1 MVSLDR
7 EFNVITEFK
16 NELKPEDIKIFLY
29 SMPIKD
35 INERHSENYAIVQEL
50 KKINEN
56 PNIVFNEY
64 IIASFNPIINWG
76 KYKDIDVK
84 PDNRNINLDNH
95 TERKILERLLLCD
108 IKNNINNN
116 TTWEQQNKYE
126 IRGNANPAVYLR
138 KPIYLNNN
146 LIIRRKLNFDVNIDK
161 KDIIIGFF
169 LNHEFEY
176 QKTLDEEIKCGNIQ
190 KGDKVKDFYNNI
202 TYEFLEIAPFSI
214 SQENKYMRSSIIEYY
229 LNKGQSYIIS
239 GLDKNTKAVLVKN
252 KEGSIFPYIP
262 NRLKKICVFE
272 NLGNRR
278 IIEGNKYIKMNPS
291 QNMSESIKLAEDI
304 LKNSKYVKFNKANM
318 IVEKIGYK
326 KDIVKR
332 PALKFGKNESNFSA
346 MYGLNKSGSYEQKN
360 IKIDYFIDPKILNN
374 KRDYQIVYSFL
385 NDIISKSKDLG
396 VEINTDKSYI
406 NLTPINIKNENEFE
420 LNIIQIIENYNNP
433 VLVIL
438 EKENID
444 KYYETLKKIFGGRN
458 SIATQFVDLDTIKRC
473 DPKIDNK
480 RGKESI
486 FLNILLG
493 IYCKSGIQPW
503 VLANGLSAD
512 CYIGLDVC
520 RENNMSTAGLIQVIG
535 KDGRVL
541 KSKTISSHQSGEK
554 IQINILKDII
564 FEAKQAYKNTYNK
577 KLEHIVFHRDGINRE
592 DIDLLKEITNSLEI
606 KFDYVEVTKN
616 INRRMA
622 MLEKSDEN
630 YNHRDKENKKWIT
643 EIGMCLKKENEA
655 YLITTNP
662 SENMGMARPLRI
674 KKVYGNQNMDDI
686 VKDIYKLSFMHIG
699 SIMKSRL
706 PITTHY
712 ADLSSIY
719 SHRELMPK
727 IVDNNILHFI

>member
-1 MVSLDR
+1 MVSLNR

-84 PDNRNINLDNH
+84 PDNRNIDLDNS

-202 TYEFLEIAPFSI
+202 TYEFLEMAPFSI

-272 NLGNRR
+272 NLGNKR

-291 QNMSESIKLAEDI
+291 QNMSERIKLAEDI
-304 LKNSKYVKFNKANM
+304 LKNSK
-318 IVEKIGYK
+318 
-326 KDIVKR
+326 
-332 PALKFGKNESNFSA
+332 
-346 MYGLNKSGSYEQKN
+346 
-360 IKIDYFIDPKILNN
+360 
-374 KRDYQIVYSFL
+374 
-385 NDIISKSKDLG
+385 
-396 VEINTDKSYI
+396 
-406 NLTPINIKNENEFE
+406 
-420 LNIIQIIENYNNP
+420 
-433 VLVIL
+433 
-438 EKENID
+438 
-444 KYYETLKKIFGGRN
+444 
-458 SIATQFVDLDTIKRC
+458 
-473 DPKIDNK
+473 
-480 RGKESI
+480 
-486 FLNILLG
+486 
-493 IYCKSGIQPW
+493 
-503 VLANGLSAD
+503 
-512 CYIGLDVC
+512 
-520 RENNMSTAGLIQVIG
+520 
-535 KDGRVL
+535 
-541 KSKTISSHQSGEK
+541 
-554 IQINILKDII
+554 
-564 FEAKQAYKNTYNK
+564 
-577 KLEHIVFHRDGINRE
+577 
-592 DIDLLKEITNSLEI
+592 
-606 KFDYVEVTKN
+606 
-616 INRRMA
+616 
-622 MLEKSDEN
+622 
-630 YNHRDKENKKWIT
+630 
-643 EIGMCLKKENEA
+643 
-655 YLITTNP
+655 
-662 SENMGMARPLRI
+662 
-674 KKVYGNQNMDDI
+674 
-686 VKDIYKLSFMHIG
+686 
-699 SIMKSRL
+699 
-706 PITTHY
+706 
-712 ADLSSIY
+712 
-719 SHRELMPK
+719 
-727 IVDNNILHFI
+727 

>member
-1 MVSLDR
+1 MVGLDR

-138 KPIYLNNN
+138 RPIYSNNN

-291 QNMSESIKLAEDI
+291 QNMSESIKLAEGI

-406 NLTPINIKNENEFE
+406 NLTPINIKNENVFE

-458 SIATQFVDLDTIKRC
+458 NIPTQFVDLDTIKKC

-486 FLNILLG
+486 FLNILL
-493 IYCKSGIQPW
+493 
-503 VLANGLSAD
+503 
-512 CYIGLDVC
+512 
-520 RENNMSTAGLIQVIG
+520 
-535 KDGRVL
+535 
-541 KSKTISSHQSGEK
+541 
-554 IQINILKDII
+554 
-564 FEAKQAYKNTYNK
+564 
-577 KLEHIVFHRDGINRE
+577 
-592 DIDLLKEITNSLEI
+592 
-606 KFDYVEVTKN
+606 
-616 INRRMA
+616 
-622 MLEKSDEN
+622 
-630 YNHRDKENKKWIT
+630 
-643 EIGMCLKKENEA
+643 
-655 YLITTNP
+655 
-662 SENMGMARPLRI
+662 
-674 KKVYGNQNMDDI
+674 
-686 VKDIYKLSFMHIG
+686 
-699 SIMKSRL
+699 
-706 PITTHY
+706 
-712 ADLSSIY
+712 
-719 SHRELMPK
+719 
-727 IVDNNILHFI
+727 

>member
-1 MVSLDR
+1 MVSLNR

-16 NELKPEDIKIFLY
+16 NELKPENIKIFLY
-29 SMPIKD
+29 TMPVKD

-50 KKINEN
+50 KKLNQN

-64 IIASFNPIINWG
+64 IIASFEPIINWG
-76 KYKDIDVK
+76 KYERIDVK
-84 PDNRNINLDNH
+84 PDNRNINLNNP
-95 TERKILERLLLCD
+95 TERKILERLILCD
-108 IKNNINNN
+108 IKNNINSN
-116 TTWEQQNKYE
+116 TTWEQPKKYE
-126 IRGNANPAVYLR
+126 IRGNANPAVYL
-138 KPIYLNNN
+138 KNPIYSNDN

-161 KDIIIGFF
+161 EDIIIGFF

-176 QKTLDEEIKCGNIQ
+176 QKTLDEEIKCGNIK

-202 TYEFLEIAPFSI
+202 TYEFIEVASFSI
-214 SQENKYMRSSIIEYY
+214 SQENEYMRTSIINYY
-229 LNKGQSYIIS
+229 LNKGQSYVIA

-262 NRLKKICVFE
+262 NRLKKVCVFE
-272 NLGNRR
+272 NLGNKR

-291 QNMSESIKLAEDI
+291 QNMCESMKLAKDI
-304 LKNSKYVKFNKANM
+304 LKNSRYVKFNKANM
-318 IVEKIGYK
+318 IIEEIGYK
-326 KDIVKR
+326 KEIVKR
-332 PALKFGKNESNFSA
+332 PALKFGKNESNFNVVNSSA
-346 MYGLNKSGSYEQKN
+346 MFGLNQGGSYERKN
-360 IKIDYFIDPKILNN
+360 IEIDYFIDPKILNN
-374 KRDYQIVYSFL
+374 NREYKIVYSFL
-385 NDIISKSKDLG
+385 SEIISKSKELG
-396 VEINTDKSYI
+396 VEINTNKSYI
-406 NLTPINIKNENEFE
+406 NLNPIDIENENIFE
-420 LNIIQIIENYNNP
+420 LNVREIIEKYKNT

-444 KYYETLKKIFGGRN
+444 KYYDTLKKIFGGRN
-458 SIATQFVDLDTIKRC
+458 SIPTQFVDLETIKRC
-473 DPKIDNK
+473 GGN
-480 RGKESI
+480 GKNAI

-503 VLANGLSAD
+503 VLANSLSSD

-541 KSKTISSHQSGEK
+541 KSKTVSSKQSGEK
-554 IQINILKDII
+554 IEIDKLKEIVI
-564 FEAKQAYKNTYNK
+564 EAIDAYQNTYNK

-592 DIDLLKEITNSLEI
+592 DLDLLKEITKSLEI
-606 KFDYVEVTKN
+606 KFDYIEVTKN

-622 MLEKSDEN
+622 MLEKSHQN
-630 YNHRDKENKKWIT
+630 YDSKDKENKKWIT

-655 YLITTNP
+655 YLITTKP

-674 KKVYGNQNMDDI
+674 KKVYGNQSMNDI
-686 VKDIYKLSFMHIG
+686 IEDIYKLSFMHIG

-727 IVDNNILHFI
+727 NVDGNILHFI

>member
-1 MVSLDR
+1 MVGLDR

-84 PDNRNINLDNH
+84 PDNRNIDLDNS

-108 IKNNINNN
+108 IKNNINN

-202 TYEFLEIAPFSI
+202 TYEFLEMAPFSI

-318 IVEKIGYK
+318 IVEKMGYK

-385 NDIISKSKDLG
+385 NDIISKSKELG
-396 VEINTDKSYI
+396 VEINTNTSYI
-406 NLTPINIKNENEFE
+406 NLNPINIENENIFE
-420 LNIIQIIENYNNP
+420 LNVREIIEKYKNP

-444 KYYETLKKIFGGRN
+444 KYYDTLKKIFGGRN
-458 SIATQFVDLDTIKRC
+458 SIPTQFVDLETIKRC
-473 DPKIDNK
+473 GGN
-480 RGKESI
+480 GKNAI

-503 VLANGLSAD
+503 VLANSLSAD

-541 KSKTISSHQSGEK
+541 KSKTVSSKQSGEK
-554 IQINILKDII
+554 IEINKLKEIVI
-564 FEAKQAYKNTYNK
+564 EAIAAYQSTYNK

-674 KKVYGNQNMDDI
+674 KKVYGNQNIDDI

-727 IVDNNILHFI
+727 SVDNNILHFI

>member
-138 KPIYLNNN
+138 RPIYSNNN

-420 LNIIQIIENYNNP
+420 LNIMEIIKNYNNP

-458 SIATQFVDLDTIKRC
+458 
-473 DPKIDNK
+473 N
-480 RGKESI
+480 
-486 FLNILLG
+486 
-493 IYCKSGIQPW
+493 
-503 VLANGLSAD
+503 
-512 CYIGLDVC
+512 
-520 RENNMSTAGLIQVIG
+520 
-535 KDGRVL
+535 
-541 KSKTISSHQSGEK
+541 
-554 IQINILKDII
+554 IQIGR
-564 FEAKQAYKNTYNK
+564 A
-577 KLEHIVFHRDGINRE
+577 HV
-592 DIDLLKEITNSLEI
+592 
-606 KFDYVEVTKN
+606 
-616 INRRMA
+616 
-622 MLEKSDEN
+622 
-630 YNHRDKENKKWIT
+630 
-643 EIGMCLKKENEA
+643 
-655 YLITTNP
+655 
-662 SENMGMARPLRI
+662 
-674 KKVYGNQNMDDI
+674 
-686 VKDIYKLSFMHIG
+686 
-699 SIMKSRL
+699 
-706 PITTHY
+706 
-712 ADLSSIY
+712 
-719 SHRELMPK
+719 
-727 IVDNNILHFI
+727 

>member
-84 PDNRNINLDNH
+84 PDNRNINVDNP

-138 KPIYLNNN
+138 RPIYSNNN

-202 TYEFLEIAPFSI
+202 TYEFLEMAPFSI

-291 QNMSESIKLAEDI
+291 QNMSESIKLAEGI

-406 NLTPINIKNENEFE
+406 NLTPINIKNENVFE
-420 LNIIQIIENYNNP
+420 LNVMEIIENYNNP

-444 KYYETLKKIFGGRN
+444 KYYETLKK
-458 SIATQFVDLDTIKRC
+458 SLV
-473 DPKIDNK
+473 
-480 RGKESI
+480 E
-486 FLNILLG
+486 
-493 IYCKSGIQPW
+493 
-503 VLANGLSAD
+503 
-512 CYIGLDVC
+512 
-520 RENNMSTAGLIQVIG
+520 E
-535 KDGRVL
+535 
-541 KSKTISSHQSGEK
+541 
-554 IQINILKDII
+554 II
-564 FEAKQAYKNTYNK
+564 FQLN
-577 KLEHIVFHRDGINRE
+577 L
-592 DIDLLKEITNSLEI
+592 
-606 KFDYVEVTKN
+606 
-616 INRRMA
+616 
-622 MLEKSDEN
+622 
-630 YNHRDKENKKWIT
+630 WI
-643 EIGMCLKKENEA
+643 
-655 YLITTNP
+655 
-662 SENMGMARPLRI
+662 
-674 KKVYGNQNMDDI
+674 
-686 VKDIYKLSFMHIG
+686 
-699 SIMKSRL
+699 
-706 PITTHY
+706 
-712 ADLSSIY
+712 
-719 SHRELMPK
+719 
-727 IVDNNILHFI
+727 

>member
-138 KPIYLNNN
+138 KPIYLNDN

-202 TYEFLEIAPFSI
+202 TYEFLEMAPFSI

-420 LNIIQIIENYNNP
+420 LNVMEIIKNYNNP

-458 SIATQFVDLDTIKRC
+458 SIATQFVDLD
-473 DPKIDNK
+473 
-480 RGKESI
+480 
-486 FLNILLG
+486 
-493 IYCKSGIQPW
+493 
-503 VLANGLSAD
+503 
-512 CYIGLDVC
+512 
-520 RENNMSTAGLIQVIG
+520 M
-535 KDGRVL
+535 
-541 KSKTISSHQSGEK
+541 
-554 IQINILKDII
+554 
-564 FEAKQAYKNTYNK
+564 
-577 KLEHIVFHRDGINRE
+577 
-592 DIDLLKEITNSLEI
+592 
-606 KFDYVEVTKN
+606 
-616 INRRMA
+616 
-622 MLEKSDEN
+622 
-630 YNHRDKENKKWIT
+630 
-643 EIGMCLKKENEA
+643 
-655 YLITTNP
+655 
-662 SENMGMARPLRI
+662 
-674 KKVYGNQNMDDI
+674 
-686 VKDIYKLSFMHIG
+686 
-699 SIMKSRL
+699 
-706 PITTHY
+706 
-712 ADLSSIY
+712 
-719 SHRELMPK
+719 
-727 IVDNNILHFI
+727 